1 MLKKN
6 LNLII
11 IGLFYVLSVATLFLY
26 ENVLIPSNRDE
37 VELQGGLVS
46 SFAGGVVSLL
56 LIQLFIWLGYK
67 LFAKVDKTKLQSIR
81 RVASE
86 KIITFLGILL
96 IIKLLVNFGIDTF
109 QLPELISAVVSVVII
124 GLVFYNVYR
133 KQHHDD
139 DFNKNLFYFDL
150 ILVLLLG
157 H

>member
-11 IGLFYVLSVATLFLY
+11 IGIFYVLSVATLFLY
-26 ENVLIPSNRDE
+26 ENVLIPSNRDAMD
-37 VELQGGLVS
+37 LQAGLVS
-46 SFAGGVVSLL
+46 AFAGGIFGLVM
-56 LIQLFIWLGYK
+56 IQLFIWLGYK
-67 LFAKVDKTKLQSIR
+67 FFAKVDKTKLQAIR

-96 IIKLLVNFGIDTF
+96 IIRLLVNFGIDTF
-109 QLPELISAVVSVVII
+109 HLPDLISTVVSVVII

>member
-46 SFAGGVVSLL
+46 AFAGGVVSLL

-81 RVASE
+81 RVSR
-86 KIITFLGILL
+86 G
-96 IIKLLVNFGIDTF
+96 
-109 QLPELISAVVSVVII
+109 
-124 GLVFYNVYR
+124 
-133 KQHHDD
+133 
-139 DFNKNLFYFDL
+139 
-150 ILVLLLG
+150 
-157 H
+157 